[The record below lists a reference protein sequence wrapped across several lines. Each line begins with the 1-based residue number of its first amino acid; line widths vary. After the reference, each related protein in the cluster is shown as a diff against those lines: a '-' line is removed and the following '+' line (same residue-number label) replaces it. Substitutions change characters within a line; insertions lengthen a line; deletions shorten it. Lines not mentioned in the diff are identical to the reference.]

1 METLASAFAS
11 QSDLDRMQQMLERC
25 SALTQGIGKLPAVP
39 TPDWCDR
46 AALAIATVFP
56 HADVALLLTDMGEA
70 GRIRDVLSVG
80 AASTRNHASQRGD
93 ALDLRVRVEAL
104 TGIPWSPDGM
114 RIPDEGDVASRAY
127 ARADMHGSPHAN
139 YLHIP
144 ANGSLIATAAILSND
159 NRSRKLITYVI
170 LPYAAAQ
177 AFECMMVVRL
187 ATGLLAKL
195 AAVAIGAGPEPVQWL
210 TNREQ
215 EVLDQLVLGHS
226 VKEISEALGRSP
238 HTIHDHVKSLHRKLN
253 ANSRGELVAKAL
265 GHIPLPP
272 AHA

>member
-1 METLASAFAS
+1 METLASAFTS

-56 HADVALLLTDMGEA
+56 HADVALLLSDMGEG

-80 AASTRNHASQRGD
+80 AAATRHNVTQRSD

-114 RIPDEGDVASRAY
+114 RIPEEGDVISRAY
-127 ARADMHGSPHAN
+127 ARTDLHGTPHAN

-144 ANGSLIATAAILSND
+144 ANGSLVATAAVVSSD
-159 NRSRKLITYVI
+159 NRARKLITYVI
-170 LPYAAAQ
+170 LPYATPQ
-177 AFECMMVVRL
+177 AFESMMVVRL
-187 ATGLLAKL
+187 GTGLLAKL
-195 AAVAIGAGPEPVQWL
+195 AEVAIGPGPEPVQWL

-265 GHIPLPP
+265 GHIPP
-272 AHA
+272 APSH